1 MKNKFPLLIISILIL
16 MGCASNEKEEAEPPE
31 VQLYRMAQDRI
42 NAKNFLGAVDSL
54 ARIERFYPFGVYAEQ
69 ARADLIYAHYMSGD
83 FDQAYAASEKFIRL
97 YPRNTNVDY
106 AYFMKGMTGYYA
118 DEGLLGNIF
127 SLSLAKRD
135 ITGAMQSYADLTEFL
150 IRYPES
156 EYIDAAR
163 ERLIF
168 LRNLIASSELDGAE
182 YYLKRGA
189 YLAALNRANYVLKNI
204 PNSTEKQ
211 RALDIM
217 KKSFI
222 IIIPCTFIEIIAKRV
237 TLCFTEIML
246 RIV

>member
-1 MKNKFPLLIISILIL
+1 MKNKFLLLSLSILIL

-31 VQLYRMAQDRI
+31 VQLYRLAQDRI
-42 NAKNFLGAVDSL
+42 NAQNYLGAVDSL

-83 FDQAYAASEKFIRL
+83 YDQAYAASEKFIRL
-97 YPRNTNVDY
+97 YPRNTNIDY

-118 DEGLLGNIF
+118 DDGLLGNLF

-135 ITGAMQSYADLTEFL
+135 ISGAMQSYADLTEFL

-182 YYLKRGA
+182 YYMKRGA

-204 PNSTEKQ
+204 PNSTETQ

-217 KKSFI
+217 KKSFV
-222 IIIPCTFIEIIAKRV
+222 ELGYEEYAEKV
-237 TLCFTEIML
+237 SSVEALN
-246 RIV
+246 

>member
-1 MKNKFPLLIISILIL
+1 MKNKFLLLCLSILIL

-31 VQLYRMAQDRI
+31 VQLYRLAQDRI
-42 NAKNFLGAVDSL
+42 NAQNYLGAVDSL

-83 FDQAYAASEKFIRL
+83 YDQAYAASEKFIRL

-118 DEGLLGNIF
+118 DDGLLGNLF

-135 ITGAMQSYADLTEFL
+135 ISGAMQSYADLTEFL

-182 YYLKRGA
+182 YYMKRGA

-204 PNSTEKQ
+204 PNSTESQ

-217 KKSFI
+217 KKSF
-222 IIIPCTFIEIIAKRV
+222 
-237 TLCFTEIML
+237 TEL
-246 RIV
+246 GYEEYAEKVSSVEALN

>member
-1 MKNKFPLLIISILIL
+1 MKNKFLILSFSILVL
-16 MGCASNEKEEAEPPE
+16 MGCASNEKEDAEPPE
-31 VQLYRMAQDRI
+31 VQLYRLAQDRI
-42 NAKNFLGAVDSL
+42 NAQNYLGAVDSL
-54 ARIERFYPFGVYAEQ
+54 VRIERFYPFGVYAEQ

-83 FDQAYAASEKFIRL
+83 YDQAYAASEKFIRL

-118 DEGLLGNIF
+118 DEGLLGNLF

-135 ITGAMQSYADLTEFL
+135 ISGAMQSYADLTEFL

-182 YYLKRGA
+182 YYMKRGA

-204 PNSTEKQ
+204 PNSTETQ

-222 IIIPCTFIEIIAKRV
+222 ELGYEEYAEKV
-237 TLCFTEIML
+237 SSVEALN
-246 RIV
+246 

>member
-1 MKNKFPLLIISILIL
+1 MKNKFLLTFFALFILGSCSSIQ
-16 MGCASNEKEEAEPPE
+16 EEEQEEPE
-31 VQLYRMAQDRI
+31 VILYKQSQDRI
-42 NAKNFLGAVDSL
+42 NANNYIGAVESL
-54 ARIERFYPFGVYAEQ
+54 SRIERFYPFGVYAEQ

-83 FDQAYAASEKFIRL
+83 YDQAYAASEKFIRL

-118 DEGLLGNIF
+118 DEGLLGNLF

-135 ITGAMQSYADLTEFL
+135 ISGAMQSYADLTEFL

-182 YYLKRGA
+182 YYMKRGA

-204 PNSTEKQ
+204 PNSTETQ

-222 IIIPCTFIEIIAKRV
+222 ELGYEEYAEKV
-237 TLCFTEIML
+237 SGVEALN
-246 RIV
+246 

>member
-1 MKNKFPLLIISILIL
+1 MKNKFLLLSFSILIL
-16 MGCASNEKEEAEPPE
+16 MGCASNEKEDAEPPE

-42 NAKNFLGAVDSL
+42 NAQNYLGAVDSL

-83 FDQAYAASEKFIRL
+83 YDQAYAASEKFIRL

-118 DEGLLGNIF
+118 DEGLLGNLF

-135 ITGAMQSYADLTEFL
+135 ISGAMQSYADLTEFL

-182 YYLKRGA
+182 YYMKRGA

-204 PNSTEKQ
+204 PNSTETQ

-222 IIIPCTFIEIIAKRV
+222 ELGYEVYAEKV
-237 TLCFTEIML
+237 SGVEALN
-246 RIV
+246 

>member
-1 MKNKFPLLIISILIL
+1 MS
-16 MGCASNEKEEAEPPE
+16 CASNDQEESEPAE
-31 VQLYRMAQDRI
+31 VILYRMAQDRI
-42 NAKNFLGAVDSL
+42 NAKNYMGAVESL

-69 ARADLIYAHYMSGD
+69 ARADLIYAHYMTGD
-83 FDQAYAASEKFIRL
+83 YDQAYAASEKFIRL
-97 YPRNTNVDY
+97 YPRNTNIDY

-118 DEGLLGNIF
+118 DEGLLGTLF

-135 ITGAMQSYADLTEFL
+135 TSGAMQSYADLTEFL

-168 LRNLIASSELDGAE
+168 LRNLIASSELDGAD
-182 YYLKRGA
+182 YYMKRGA

-204 PNSTEKQ
+204 PNSTETQ

-217 KKSFI
+217 KRSFI
-222 IIIPCTFIEIIAKRV
+222 ELGYDDYAEKISSVEV
-237 TLCFTEIML
+237 TN
-246 RIV
+246 

>member
-1 MKNKFPLLIISILIL
+1 MCI
-16 MGCASNEKEEAEPPE
+16 
-31 VQLYRMAQDRI
+31 RDR
-42 NAKNFLGAVDSL
+42 NYLGAVDSL
-54 ARIERFYPFGVYAEQ
+54 VRIERFYPFGVYAEQ

-83 FDQAYAASEKFIRL
+83 YDQAYAASEKFIRL

-118 DEGLLGNIF
+118 DEGLLGNLF

-135 ITGAMQSYADLTEFL
+135 ISGAMQSYADLTEFL

-182 YYLKRGA
+182 YYMKRGA

-204 PNSTEKQ
+204 PNSTETQ

-222 IIIPCTFIEIIAKRV
+222 ELGYEEYAEKV
-237 TLCFTEIML
+237 SSVEALN
-246 RIV
+246 

>member
-1 MKNKFPLLIISILIL
+1 MN
-16 MGCASNEKEEAEPPE
+16 GETEA
-31 VQLYRMAQDRI
+31 
-42 NAKNFLGAVDSL
+42 
-54 ARIERFYPFGVYAEQ
+54 
-69 ARADLIYAHYMSGD
+69 AHSS
-83 FDQAYAASEKFIRL
+83 ALRFIRL
-97 YPRNTNVDY
+97 HPRHPNIDY

-118 DEGLLGNIF
+118 DEGLLGNLF

-135 ITGAMQSYADLTEFL
+135 ISGAMQSYADLTEFL

-182 YYLKRGA
+182 YYMKRGA

-204 PNSTEKQ
+204 PNSTETQ

-222 IIIPCTFIEIIAKRV
+222 ELGYEEYAEKV
-237 TLCFTEIML
+237 SSVEALN
-246 RIV
+246 

>member
-1 MKNKFPLLIISILIL
+1 MKNKFLILFFSILVL
-16 MGCASNEKEEAEPPE
+16 MGCASNEKEDAEPPE
-31 VQLYRMAQDRI
+31 VQLYRLAQDRI
-42 NAKNFLGAVDSL
+42 NAQNYLGAVDSL
-54 ARIERFYPFGVYAEQ
+54 VRIERFYPFGVYAEQ

-83 FDQAYAASEKFIRL
+83 YDQAYAASEKFIRL

-118 DEGLLGNIF
+118 DEGLLGNLF
-127 SLSLAKRD
+127 SLSFAKRD
-135 ITGAMQSYADLTEFL
+135 IGGAMQSYADLTEFL

-182 YYLKRGA
+182 YYMKRGA

-204 PNSTEKQ
+204 PNSTETQ

-222 IIIPCTFIEIIAKRV
+222 ELGYEEYAEKV
-237 TLCFTEIML
+237 SSVEALN
-246 RIV
+246 

>member
-42 NAKNFLGAVDSL
+42 NAQNYLGAVDSL
-54 ARIERFYPFGVYAEQ
+54 ARIERIYPLGVYAEQ

-83 FDQAYAASEKFIRL
+83 YDQAYAASEKFIRL

-118 DEGLLGNIF
+118 DQGLLGNIF

-222 IIIPCTFIEIIAKRV
+222 ELGYEEYAEKV
-237 TLCFTEIML
+237 SSVEALN
-246 RIV
+246 

>member
-1 MKNKFPLLIISILIL
+1 M

-42 NAKNFLGAVDSL
+42 NAQNYLGAVDSL
-54 ARIERFYPFGVYAEQ
+54 VRIERFYPFGVYAEQ
-69 ARADLIYAHYMSGD
+69 ARADLIYAHNISGD
-83 FDQAYAASEKFIRL
+83 YDQAYAASEKFIRL

-118 DEGLLGNIF
+118 DEGLLGNLF

-135 ITGAMQSYADLTEFL
+135 IGGAMQSYADLTEFL

-222 IIIPCTFIEIIAKRV
+222 ELGYEEYAEKV
-237 TLCFTEIML
+237 SSVEALN
-246 RIV
+246 

>member
-1 MKNKFPLLIISILIL
+1 MKNKFLILFFSILVL
-16 MGCASNEKEEAEPPE
+16 MGCASNEKEDAEPPE
-31 VQLYRMAQDRI
+31 VQLYRLAQDRI
-42 NAKNFLGAVDSL
+42 NAQNYLGAVDSL
-54 ARIERFYPFGVYAEQ
+54 VRIERFYPFGVYAEQ

-83 FDQAYAASEKFIRL
+83 YDQAYAASEKFIRL

-118 DEGLLGNIF
+118 DEGLLGNLF

-135 ITGAMQSYADLTEFL
+135 IGGAMQSYADLTEFL

-182 YYLKRGA
+182 YYMKRGA

-204 PNSTEKQ
+204 PNSTETQ

-222 IIIPCTFIEIIAKRV
+222 
-237 TLCFTEIML
+237 
-246 RIV
+246 

>member
-1 MKNKFPLLIISILIL
+1 MCIRDS
-16 MGCASNEKEEAEPPE
+16 
-31 VQLYRMAQDRI
+31 
-42 NAKNFLGAVDSL
+42 LGAVDSL

-222 IIIPCTFIEIIAKRV
+222 ELGYEEYAEKV
-237 TLCFTEIML
+237 SSVEALN
-246 RIV
+246 